1 MNSKEMLD
9 NLKTQSENL
18 RKDLIDL
25 EQLFTMKKEQ
35 FLKVQGAI
43 EALDALEG
51 NSEEPLDT
59 TPKMPYNTQVTK
71 K

>member
-18 RKDLIDL
+18 KKDLIEL

-51 NSEEPLDT
+51 DPDESLDNL
-59 TPKMPYNTQVTK
+59 P
-71 K
+71 

>member
-1 MNSKEMLD
+1 MNSKEMLE

-35 FLKVQGAI
+35 FIKIQGAI
-43 EALDALEG
+43 EALDALE
-51 NSEEPLDT
+51 EDLDEDST
-59 TPKMPYNTQVTK
+59 N
-71 K
+71 

>member
-25 EQLFTMKKEQ
+25 EQLFSMKKEQ
-35 FLKVQGAI
+35 FIKVQGAI
-43 EALDALEG
+43 EALEALEG
-51 NSEEPLDT
+51 NSDEPLDRD
-59 TPKMPYNTQVTK
+59 PQDAL
-71 K
+71 

>member
-18 RKDLIDL
+18 KKDLIDL

-51 NSEEPLDT
+51 NPDESLDT
-59 TPKMPYNTQVTK
+59 SV
-71 K
+71 

>member
-35 FLKVQGAI
+35 FIKVQGAI
-43 EALDALEG
+43 EALDALEED
-51 NSEEPLDT
+51 SDESLDRDPQDT
-59 TPKMPYNTQVTK
+59 L
-71 K
+71 

>member
-1 MNSKEMLD
+1 MLD
-9 NLKTQSENL
+9 GLKTQSENL
-18 RKDLIDL
+18 KKDLIDL

-51 NSEEPLDT
+51 DSDESLDRD
-59 TPKMPYNTQVTK
+59 PQDAL
-71 K
+71 

>member
-1 MNSKEMLD
+1 MNYKEMLD

-35 FLKVQGAI
+35 FFKVQGAI

-51 NSEEPLDT
+51 DSEESLDKL
-59 TPKMPYNTQVTK
+59 PPDAL
-71 K
+71 

>member
-18 RKDLIDL
+18 KKDLVDL
-25 EQLFTMKKEQ
+25 EQLFSMKREQ

-51 NSEEPLDT
+51 NSDEPLDRDS
-59 TPKMPYNTQVTK
+59 PDAL
-71 K
+71 

>member
-35 FLKVQGAI
+35 FIKIQGAI
-43 EALDALEG
+43 EALDALEED
-51 NSEEPLDT
+51 SDESLDRD
-59 TPKMPYNTQVTK
+59 PQDAL
-71 K
+71 

>member
-35 FLKVQGAI
+35 FLKIQGAI

-51 NSEEPLDT
+51 DSDEPLDT
-59 TPKMPYNTQVTK
+59 PPQMPYNT
-71 K
+71 

>member
-1 MNSKEMLD
+1 MNSKEMLE

-35 FLKVQGAI
+35 FLKIQGAI
-43 EALDALEG
+43 EALDALEE
-51 NSEEPLDT
+51 NLDEEPT
-59 TPKMPYNTQVTK
+59 N
-71 K
+71 

>member
-1 MNSKEMLD
+1 MNCKEMLD
-9 NLKTQSENL
+9 GLKTQSENL
-18 RKDLIDL
+18 KKDLIDL

-51 NSEEPLDT
+51 DSDESLDRD
-59 TPKMPYNTQVTK
+59 PQDAL
-71 K
+71 

>member
-25 EQLFTMKKEQ
+25 EQLFVMKKEQ
-35 FLKVQGAI
+35 FIKVQGAI
-43 EALDALEG
+43 EALDALEED
-51 NSEEPLDT
+51 SDESLDNL
-59 TPKMPYNTQVTK
+59 P
-71 K
+71 

>member
-1 MNSKEMLD
+1 MLD

-25 EQLFTMKKEQ
+25 EQLFAMKKEQ

-59 TPKMPYNTQVTK
+59 DPQDAL
-71 K
+71 

>member
-1 MNSKEMLD
+1 MNTKEMLD

-35 FLKVQGAI
+35 FIKVQGAI
-43 EALDALEG
+43 EALDALEED
-51 NSEEPLDT
+51 SDESLDRD
-59 TPKMPYNTQVTK
+59 PQDAL
-71 K
+71 

>member
-35 FLKVQGAI
+35 FIKVQGAI
-43 EALDALEG
+43 EALDALEED
-51 NSEEPLDT
+51 SDESLDRD
-59 TPKMPYNTQVTK
+59 PQAAL
-71 K
+71 

>member
-1 MNSKEMLD
+1 MIY

-25 EQLFTMKKEQ
+25 EQLITMKKEQ
-35 FLKVQGAI
+35 FIKVQGAI

-51 NSEEPLDT
+51 NSDESLDRD
-59 TPKMPYNTQVTK
+59 PQDAL
-71 K
+71 

>member
-1 MNSKEMLD
+1 MLD

-35 FLKVQGAI
+35 FIKVQGAI

-51 NSEEPLDT
+51 NSDESLDRD
-59 TPKMPYNTQVTK
+59 PQDAL
-71 K
+71 

>member
-18 RKDLIDL
+18 KKDLIDL
-25 EQLFTMKKEQ
+25 EQLFMMKKEQ

-43 EALDALEG
+43 EALDALEE
-51 NSEEPLDT
+51 NSDESLDKD
-59 TPKMPYNTQVTK
+59 PSDAL
-71 K
+71 

>member
-1 MNSKEMLD
+1 
-9 NLKTQSENL
+9 L

-51 NSEEPLDT
+51 DSDEPLDT
-59 TPKMPYNTQVTK
+59 CPQMPYNT
-71 K
+71 